1 MKYLHLL
8 LSYALAHSEFPTI
21 GDQNSPAAA
30 SHVVFGEWRYSD
42 QAEANLNPPD
52 TKYTNS
58 ELPLRFYDTHMLCL
72 VSSRLHELFFC
83 LIT

>member
-30 SHVVFGEWRYSD
+30 SHVVFGE
-42 QAEANLNPPD
+42 
-52 TKYTNS
+52 
-58 ELPLRFYDTHMLCL
+58 
-72 VSSRLHELFFC
+72 
-83 LIT
+83 